1 MALTSKK
8 RARPTTKSPN
18 DGLDPVGFGATLAEI
33 IAELQDAYRAR
44 FSFPAQVHSRHTRVG
59 RAPTHLRCGHGAGPP
74 RQLRLQDHIL
84 SPRCVRLLSCSRR
97 TEDAGRRTL
106 G

>member
-18 DGLDPVGFGATLAEI
+18 DGPDPVGFGTTLAQI

-44 FSFPAQVHSRHTRVG
+44 LHAFLRKFLSSTRAG
-59 RAPTHLRCGHGAGPP
+59 RAPAHLRCGHGAGRP
-74 RQLRLQDHIL
+74 RQLRLQDHLL
-84 SPRCVRLLSCSRR
+84 SPRRVRLLSCSRR
-97 TEDAGRRTL
+97 AEDAERRTRR
-106 G
+106 